1 MNTATQ
7 EHESDSLCDRAA
19 QFAAGSMTGPELV
32 VWRAALDD
40 GQAAELGATADFEPA
55 LLVLADTIAPVE
67 PPCAIKTALLEAIA
81 PPKGFVFRFAG
92 EASFRPTP
100 IPGVSF
106 RLLHRD
112 KSRDVVT
119 CLLRLA
125 PGARLPSHSHRGVE
139 ECVVIEGTILV
150 GPTRMRAGDYQRAEA
165 DSDHVEQWTDT
176 GALVYLSGPEDLFV

>member
-7 EHESDSLCDRAA
+7 GLESECSGDRAA
-19 QFAAGSMTGPELV
+19 ESSETAEFEAAFLAL
-32 VWRAALDD
+32 AASI
-40 GQAAELGATADFEPA
+40 P
-55 LLVLADTIAPVE
+55 PVE
-67 PPCAIKTALLEAIA
+67 PPPAIKAAVLGAIA
-81 PPKGFVFRFAG
+81 TPKGFVFRFAG

-100 IPGVSF
+100 TPGVTF

-112 KSRDVVT
+112 KSRGVVT
-119 CLLRLA
+119 CLLRMA
-125 PGARLPSHSHRGVE
+125 PGARLPAHSHRGAE
-139 ECVVIEGTILV
+139 ECVVLEGTILV